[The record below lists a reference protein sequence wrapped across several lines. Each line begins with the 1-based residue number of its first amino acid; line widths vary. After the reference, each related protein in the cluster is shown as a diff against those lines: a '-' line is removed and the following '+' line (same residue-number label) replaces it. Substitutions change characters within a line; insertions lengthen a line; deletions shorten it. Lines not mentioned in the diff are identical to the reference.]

1 MAEEARTI
9 RIRCETWDQ
18 VEAFYTEKVKGN
30 TLVVKMP
37 QKPTMGA
44 AITVALG
51 LPSGVVFA
59 IDGQVVKT
67 GAAPEGG
74 KVAVAVR
81 LLGLTA
87 QVRDQLE
94 RLVAEAKAGLAGL
107 RKPRAQTAPP
117 VVPPPPAPVAAPPP
131 PAPSP
136 AAPAA
141 APTASE
147 LAADAE
153 PRVEDVAVE
162 ERPVFEMLDGMR
174 RKMVDQ
180 AAHEILGVA
189 AEAKRDEVRKSWLA
203 MAKKLHPDV
212 YGKHRSPGIRRLA
225 SEVFLA
231 VSRAYDR
238 LRGTDSHAPAT
249 AVRGPWLVEVD
260 EGASVPVPVRDETS
274 SPYDAVEVIRA
285 PAPPQPEEFT
295 DEVSFTT
302 SVRMK
307 ALSAEDL
314 FGDAGR
320 PTPPPVS
327 PPGAPFAP
335 AVAPPPVTNTQVAA
349 ARVALDGGQFREAS
363 ELFAHALRADPRNR
377 QLRALYHVAYGLDLK
392 GRGEGVKA
400 RLQFETAL
408 AHDRECEE
416 AKRALGQA
424 VDKKSLFKKL
434 FER

>member
-18 VEAFYTEKVKGN
+18 VEAFYTEKVKGS

-37 QKPTMGA
+37 QKPAIGA
-44 AITVALG
+44 AMTVALG

-87 QVRDQLE
+87 QVRGQLE
-94 RLVAEAKAGLAGL
+94 RLVAEARAGLAGL
-107 RKPRAQTAPP
+107 RQPRAQTAPP
-117 VVPPPPAPVAAPPP
+117 VPPPAPVAAPLPPPPSPVAP
-131 PAPSP
+131 PAPP
-136 AAPAA
+136 APA
-141 APTASE
+141 E
-147 LAADAE
+147 LPADAR
-153 PRVEDVAVE
+153 PRVEDVAVD

-174 RKMVDQ
+174 RKMIDQ
-180 AAHEILGVA
+180 AAHEILGVGG
-189 AEAKRDEVRKSWLA
+189 EAKRDEIRKSWLG
-203 MAKKLHPDV
+203 MVKKLHPDV

-225 SEVFLA
+225 AEVFLA

-238 LRGTDSHAPAT
+238 LRGTDSHAPST

-260 EGASVPVPVRDETS
+260 EGSPVPVPVRDEIS

-285 PAPPQPEEFT
+285 PAPPQVEEFT
-295 DEVSFTT
+295 EEVSFTT

-327 PPGAPFAP
+327 PPGASLSPPAP
-335 AVAPPPVTNTQVAA
+335 TPVSSTQVAA
-349 ARVALDGGQFREAS
+349 ARAALDGGQFREAS
-363 ELFAHALRADPRNR
+363 ELFAQALRTDPRNR
-377 QLRALYHVAYGLDLK
+377 QLRSLYHVAYGLDLK
-392 GRGEGVKA
+392 ARGEGVKA

-408 AHDRECEE
+408 AHDRDCEE
-416 AKRALGQA
+416 AKRALSQA
-424 VDKKSLFKKL
+424 IDKKSIFKKL

>member
-1 MAEEARTI
+1 MAEEPRTI
-9 RIRCETWDQ
+9 RVRCETWDQ

-37 QKPTMGA
+37 QKPAMGA
-44 AITVALG
+44 AMTVALG

-81 LLGLTA
+81 LLGLTT
-87 QVRDQLE
+87 QVRGQLE
-94 RLVAEAKAGLAGL
+94 RLVAEARSGLAGL
-107 RKPRAQTAPP
+107 RKPRAPTAPP
-117 VVPPPPAPVAAPPP
+117 VAPPVPVAAPSPP
-131 PAPSP
+131 PLSP
-136 AAPAA
+136 AAPS
-141 APTASE
+141 APPSPAD

-153 PRVEDVAVE
+153 PRVEDVAVD

-174 RKMVDQ
+174 RKMTDQ
-180 AAHEILGVA
+180 AAHEILGVG
-189 AEAKRDEVRKSWLA
+189 AEAKRDEIRRSWLG

-225 SEVFLA
+225 SEVFLG

-260 EGASVPVPVRDETS
+260 EGASVPVPVRDEIS
-274 SPYDAVEVIRA
+274 APYDAVEVIRA

-295 DEVSFTT
+295 EEVSFTT

-320 PTPPPVS
+320 PTPPPMV
-327 PPGAPFAP
+327 PPGAPLAP
-335 AVAPPPVTNTQVAA
+335 APDPAPAANAQTAA
-349 ARVALDGGQFREAS
+349 ARTALDGGQFREAS
-363 ELFAHALRADPRNR
+363 ELFAQALRADPRNR

-424 VDKKSLFKKL
+424 VDKKSIFKKL